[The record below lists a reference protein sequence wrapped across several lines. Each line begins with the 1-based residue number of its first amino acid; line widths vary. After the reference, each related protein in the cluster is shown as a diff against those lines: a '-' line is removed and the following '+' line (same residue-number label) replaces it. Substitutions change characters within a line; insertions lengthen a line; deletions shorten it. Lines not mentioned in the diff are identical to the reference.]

1 MSRLRDERGMTLIE
15 LLVAA
20 TVSLIVL
27 GATLGVVESMFRQ
40 RAHVEA
46 QTEAET
52 AVRQTQDRLAR
63 QLRNLASPGDLVT
76 DVAASTQP
84 KSVDRDLPTDLIF
97 KDVGDTRPAGSLNAP
112 NVRRVRYC
120 LQSSGAVPGT
130 TFSASA
136 TRQVLWMQ
144 FQTWTTAAAP
154 AMPADTACPGSGW
167 TSQRI
172 VADHLVNTSASPLF
186 VYSGDTGVVTGTA
199 DADRALISRIVSRIR
214 IDADPTTFPA
224 AAGLTTGVML
234 RNQNRAPT
242 ASLRWTLINPVTCL
256 VELNGAASA
265 DPESKPLQYAWY
277 IDGVKQVE
285 TGVVVQKVVSKG
297 THSYSLTVSDPAGLV
312 GTTPT
317 ETHTCS

>member
-1 MSRLRDERGMTLIE
+1 MNRLRDESGMTLIE

-20 TVSLIVL
+20 SISLIVFS
-27 GATLGVVESMFRQ
+27 ATLGVVESMFRQ
-40 RAHVEA
+40 RGHVEA
-46 QTEAET
+46 QTEVET
-52 AVRQTQDRLAR
+52 AARQTEDRMAR

-97 KDVGDTRPAGSLNAP
+97 KDVADTRPAGSANAP

-120 LQSSGAVPGT
+120 LQSAGAVTGT
-130 TFSASA
+130 TFSASP

-154 AMPADTACPGSGW
+154 AMPADTGCPGTGW
-167 TSQRI
+167 TTQRI
-172 VADHLVNTSASPLF
+172 VADHVVNTAATPLF
-186 VYSGDTGVVTGTA
+186 VYSGDSGVVTGTA
-199 DADRALISRIVSRIR
+199 ASDREDISRIEARIR
-214 IDADPTTFPA
+214 VDADPTTFPSA
-224 AAGLTTGVML
+224 SDFTTGVML

-242 ASLRWTLINPVTCL
+242 AGLNYTLVNPVTCS
-256 VELNGAASA
+256 VELNGAASE
-265 DPESKPLQYAWY
+265 DPESKPLRYEWY

-285 TGVVVQKVVSKG
+285 TGVVVQKLVARG
-297 THSYSLTVSDPAGLV
+297 THTYSLSVYDPAGLV

-317 ETHTCS
+317 ETHTC